1 MSPPAPAPVAGKAAR
16 KVVYMPTCVTRMMGP
31 SRSDTE
37 RSSVHQKMLSLFAKG
52 GYEVVYPEVCPL
64 GPPADWAASAGAAF
78 CRLPAAPALT

>member
-1 MSPPAPAPVAGKAAR
+1 MSPPAPAAVAGQAAR

-52 GYEVVYPEVCPL
+52 GYEVVYPEVR
-64 GPPADWAASAGAAF
+64 
-78 CRLPAAPALT
+78 CRATC